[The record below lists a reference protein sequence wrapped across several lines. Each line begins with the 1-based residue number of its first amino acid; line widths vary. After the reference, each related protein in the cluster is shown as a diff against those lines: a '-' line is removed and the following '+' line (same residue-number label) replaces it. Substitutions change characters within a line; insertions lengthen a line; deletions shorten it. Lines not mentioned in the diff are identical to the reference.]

1 MYITNKR
8 AGNQR
13 VKQVRN
19 VMSEVGEHIG
29 METEKFGI
37 VLKKS
42 VNMNV
47 IWNVLEQSGASEKVA
62 RDNAAQFWRWKCS
75 MISEMEMQHDFG
87 DGNAA

>member
-29 METEKFGI
+29 IGTEKVRT
-37 VLKKS
+37 VLKKI
-42 VNMNV
+42 VNVNV
-47 IWNVLEQSGASEKVA
+47 NWNMSEQKRSIRKSGT
-62 RDNAAQFWRWKCS
+62 
-75 MISEMEMQHDFG
+75 
-87 DGNAA
+87 

>member
-19 VMSEVGEHIG
+19 GMSEIGEHIG
-29 METEKFGI
+29 RRTEKIGI

-42 VNMNV
+42 LNVNVNRNV
-47 IWNVLEQSGASEKVA
+47 SEQGGASEKVA
-62 RDNAAQFWRWKCS
+62 RDSTSPLRP
-75 MISEMEMQHDFG
+75 DP
-87 DGNAA
+87 